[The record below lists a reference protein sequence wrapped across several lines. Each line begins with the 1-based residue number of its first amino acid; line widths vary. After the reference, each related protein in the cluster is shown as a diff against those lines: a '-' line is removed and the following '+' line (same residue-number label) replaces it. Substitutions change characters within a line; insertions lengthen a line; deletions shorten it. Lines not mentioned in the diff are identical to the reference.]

1 MKTLSGYNKEKFI
14 ELRTDIR
21 ESRLQKAAMLI
32 LEETPGCLLDIG
44 CGSGSFCA
52 RFTDSGYTVY
62 GIDLTLDQ
70 IETARRNGIIPLVH
84 DLNSGHLPF
93 DNSSFDIIFAGE
105 VIEHLVD
112 TSFFLREIYRVLR
125 PGGCTILTTPNL
137 ASLENRLRLL
147 LGYYPMWLD
156 YKLEGGQGH
165 VRAYTS
171 RTIKRHL
178 RECSFDVERVLGN
191 WVPFLPQGL
200 IDDIRMPLLAV
211 TGNWFPNLAMDLIV
225 KARKPLL

>member
-1 MKTLSGYNKEKFI
+1 
-14 ELRTDIR
+14 
-21 ESRLQKAAMLI
+21 
-32 LEETPGCLLDIG
+32 
-44 CGSGSFCA
+44 
-52 RFTDSGYTVY
+52 
-62 GIDLTLDQ
+62 
-70 IETARRNGIIPLVH
+70 
-84 DLNSGHLPF
+84 
-93 DNSSFDIIFAGE
+93 
-105 VIEHLVD
+105 LVD

-147 LGYYPMWLD
+147 LGYYPMWLE

-178 RECSFDVERVLGN
+178 RQCSFDVERVLGN

-211 TGNWFPNLAMDLIV
+211 TGNWFPNLAMDLIL